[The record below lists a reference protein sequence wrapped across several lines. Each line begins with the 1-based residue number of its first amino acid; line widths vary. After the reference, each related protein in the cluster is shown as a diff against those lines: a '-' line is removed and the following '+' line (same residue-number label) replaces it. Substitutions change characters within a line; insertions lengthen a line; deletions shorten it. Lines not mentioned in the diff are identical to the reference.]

1 MRISILIPTFNR
13 RDKVV
18 SLLNSLNQFINSKSE
33 YVYSYEIIISDNCST
48 DGTNEAISEFISD
61 KFNFRYYRQTTNVGF
76 DCNIKFLY
84 DKSTLD
90 YVWYLS
96 DDDIVN
102 EDALGIIISTLSSET
117 PDVLLFSFAQP
128 RENKNLTFN
137 VNEPFE
143 NIFQIDDI
151 VKYVAY
157 YPKLSIY
164 VLKRVGLNIGDNE
177 LLDAVIGNGYYF
189 VSLAFSILSKSKN
202 PQLTLISKQLAS
214 CDDDFKCFSINPDVF
229 LNFYKTFEHPFVDL
243 MGPNFIKQKMELSYV
258 NTLEYLFKIKEG
270 VFIVNDISFY
280 NGYIK
285 KFRFNSNILLTNPI
299 LLIQFVLLKLG
310 WVKYYLK
317 IGNPF
322 YLKVI
327 KPLRNFTK
335 FLL

>member
-1 MRISILIPTFNR
+1 MKISILIPTFNR
-13 RDKVV
+13 KVKV
-18 SLLNSLNQFINSKSE
+18 ISLLNSLNQFINSKSE
-33 YVYSYEIIISDNCST
+33 YVNSYEIIISDNCST
-48 DGTNEAISEFISD
+48 DGTKEAINEFISD
-61 KFNFRYYRQTTNVGF
+61 KSNFMYYQQTTNVGF
-76 DCNIKFLY
+76 DSNVKFLY
-84 DKSTLD
+84 DKSKLD

-102 EDALGIIISTLSSET
+102 EDALGVIISVLSSEN

-128 RENKNLTFN
+128 RESKILTFN

-143 NIFQIDDI
+143 NIFQIDEI

-164 VLKRVGLNIGDNE
+164 VLKRVDLNIGDNK

-229 LNFYKTFEHPFVDL
+229 LNFYKTFDHPFVNL
-243 MGPNFIKQKMELSYV
+243 MGPKFIKQKMELSYV

-270 VFIVNDISFY
+270 VFIVNDINFY

-285 KFRFNSNILLTNPI
+285 KFRFNSNILLTNPL

-310 WVKYYLK
+310 LVKYYLK
-317 IGNPF
+317 FGNPF